1 MGSNRTAAASPGR
14 GAALPAS
21 LPPFAEVLGHDFADP
36 GLLSRALTHGSVPR
50 RRRGAG
56 DDYQRLEFVGDRVLG
71 LIIAERLYRDF
82 PEERE
87 GALAKRFA
95 MLVRR
100 EALAEVAGRIG
111 LGPHITISK
120 SEAEVGGRENPAIL
134 ADCCEALI
142 GALFLDGGLE
152 PARRFVE
159 AQWRTLIEADLRP
172 PEEAKT
178 ALQEW
183 AQARGLALPVYREVE
198 REGPDHDP
206 TFTVEVGVQG
216 QAPTRGS
223 GRSKRLAEQAA
234 AARLLEGLE
243 SQGESEGE
251 SEE

>member
-1 MGSNRTAAASPGR
+1 MGSSKT
-14 GAALPAS
+14 PAPAD
-21 LPPFAEVLGHDFADP
+21 LRPLAKTLGHAFAEP
-36 GLLSRALTHGSVPR
+36 GLLSRALTHSSAPR
-50 RRRGAG
+50 RQRGSAG

-82 PEERE
+82 PRERE

-100 EALAEVAGRIG
+100 EALAEVASKIG
-111 LGPHITISK
+111 LGPYITISK
-120 SEAEVGGRENPAIL
+120 SEEEIGGRENPAIL

-159 AQWRTLIEADLRP
+159 AQWQTLIDADLRP

-183 AQARGLALPVYREVE
+183 AQARSLALPVYREVA
-198 REGPDHDP
+198 RRGPDHDP
-206 TFTVEVGVQG
+206 IFTVEVSVEDRP
-216 QAPTRGS
+216 AARGS
-223 GRSKRLAEQAA
+223 GRSKRLAEQEA
-234 AARLLEGLE
+234 AARLLEALE
-243 SQGESEGE
+243 SAK
-251 SEE
+251 

>member
-1 MGSNRTAAASPGR
+1 MGSSSNAAASPDR
-14 GAALPAS
+14 SGASPAD
-21 LPPFAEVLGHDFADP
+21 LQPLAETLGHDFADP
-36 GLLSRALTHGSVPR
+36 RLLSRALTHGSAPR

-100 EALAEVAGRIG
+100 ESLAEVAGRIG
-111 LGPHITISK
+111 LGPYITISK
-120 SEAEVGGRENPAIL
+120 SEEEVGGRQNPAIL

-142 GALFLDGGLE
+142 GALFLDGGLD

-159 AQWRTLIEADLRP
+159 AQWRALIEADLRP

-183 AQARGLALPVYREVE
+183 AQARGLALPVYREVK
-198 REGPDHDP
+198 RCGPDHDP
-206 TFTVEVGVQG
+206 IFTFEVSVEDRP
-216 QAPTRGS
+216 AARGS
-223 GRSKRLAEQAA
+223 GRSKRLAEQEA
-234 AARLLEGLE
+234 AARLLAALE
-243 SQGESEGE
+243 AEA
-251 SEE
+251 

>member
-1 MGSNRTAAASPGR
+1 MGSNSSAAASPDRR
-14 GAALPAS
+14 GALPAD
-21 LPPFAEVLGHDFADP
+21 LEPLAETLGHDFADP
-36 GLLSRALTHGSVPR
+36 RLLSRALTHGSAPR

-100 EALAEVAGRIG
+100 EALAEVAGKIG
-111 LGPHITISK
+111 LGPYITISK
-120 SEAEVGGRENPAIL
+120 SEEEVGGRENPAIL

-142 GALFLDGGLE
+142 GALFLDGGLD

-159 AQWRTLIEADLRP
+159 ARWQALIEADRRP

-183 AQARGLALPVYREVE
+183 AQARGLALPVYREVK
-198 REGPDHDP
+198 RRGPDHDP
-206 TFTVEVGVQG
+206 TFTVEVTVEERP
-216 QAPTRGS
+216 AARGS
-223 GRSKRLAEQAA
+223 GRSKRLAEQEA
-234 AARLLEGLE
+234 AARLLEALE
-243 SQGESEGE
+243 AEA
-251 SEE
+251 

>member
-1 MGSNRTAAASPGR
+1 MGSNRTAAA
-14 GAALPAS
+14 PAS
-21 LPPFAEVLGHDFADP
+21 PEPLAEILGHDFADP
-36 GLLSRALTHGSVPR
+36 GLLDRALTHGSAPR
-50 RRRGAG
+50 RLRGAG

-100 EALAEVAGRIG
+100 EALAEVAGKIG
-111 LGPHITISK
+111 LGPYITISK

-159 AQWRTLIEADLRP
+159 AQWRALIEADLRP

-183 AQARGLALPVYREVE
+183 AQARALDLPVYREVD
-198 REGPDHDP
+198 RRGPDHDP
-206 TFTVEVGVQG
+206 TFTVEVTVQDRPPAQG
-216 QAPTRGS
+216 C

-234 AARLLEGLE
+234 AARLLAAL
-243 SQGESEGE
+243 ESEG
-251 SEE
+251 